1 MNTVG
6 ILLAAGFSRR
16 FGESDKLLQ
25 PLPNGEWMGVAS
37 AKHLIQAV
45 PNAIAVI
52 RAENTALRDALTPL
66 GFERCVCDTSDSMMA
81 DSLTAGIRFA
91 RLLNPSVT
99 GYVIALADMPFIHP
113 NTIERVNACLSEG
126 ADIVIPTYRSQRGH
140 PVAFSSR
147 FEDALLEVSG
157 DEGARSVIRQ
167 FQSRVT
173 YLETDDAGILKDI
186 DTPEDMGD

>member
-37 AKHLIQAV
+37 AKHLIQAI
-45 PNAIAVI
+45 PQAIAII

-66 GFERCVCDTSDSMMA
+66 GFELCVCDTSENMMA

-91 RLLNPSVT
+91 RRLNPSVT

-113 NTIERVNACLSEG
+113 NTIARVHACLSEG